1 MIATFLYNFIVFVFV
16 AVCFHI
22 LYNQGGK
29 AGNTVEGSAYF
40 VTDRINKSVF
50 FVFHFSMLFLVAEA
64 VRYAVFGYV
73 LN

>member
-50 FVFHFSMLFLVAEA
+50 LFFTFQCFFSLLKQFVMQFLGT
-64 VRYAVFGYV
+64 F
-73 LN
+73 